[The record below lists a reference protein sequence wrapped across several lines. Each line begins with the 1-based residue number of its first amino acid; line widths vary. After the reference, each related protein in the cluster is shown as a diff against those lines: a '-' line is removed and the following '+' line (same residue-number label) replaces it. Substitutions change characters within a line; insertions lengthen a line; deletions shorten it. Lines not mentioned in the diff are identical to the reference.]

1 MSYKSPRED
10 LEGLDHAVKR
20 TIFYYLLYKGIFMYT
35 LTIDDSFASAHQL
48 RGYKG
53 KCENIHGHNW
63 RVVLDVEGENLNNIG
78 LLIDFHDLK
87 DILKKITNYLDHKNL
102 NEIQPF
108 DEINPSSENIA
119 RFIHERVSE
128 ELEKT
133 DPGIKVKSVTVWESD
148 TSRCT
153 YTR

>member
-1 MSYKSPRED
+1 
-10 LEGLDHAVKR
+10 
-20 TIFYYLLYKGIFMYT
+20 MYT

-63 RVVLDVEGENLNNIG
+63 RVVFNVEGENLNKIG

-87 DILKKITNYLDHKNL
+87 DILKNITNYLDHKNL
-102 NEIQPF
+102 NETPPF

-119 RFIHERVSE
+119 CFIHERASE